1 MYVQT
6 LGTRAQVWHGTAKK
20 TSGGLTKNN
29 LMKNK
34 AGRIVSKAK
43 HNTAKREM
51 RLVKYGYGTKKGEF
65 GMVKL
70 EKSKGRK
77 SRRNKS
83 RKMRGGIKP
92 MPQMRGGSGLMA
104 LTPADIDAMPMDQI
118 EVLDQSGG
126 VGLNIKKGGS
136 RSMLSPADV
145 NDIEI
150 LDQSGGRFASAA
162 AAAAAQQNA
171 LQRAQQQAQLQAQQQ
186 AQMRTARQSGGNK
199 FGNKLFGSN
208 NAGPKLGP
216 FPRMTTSPPMTST
229 VMPSSPPMTSTV
241 MRGGSRWSSQQAAQ
255 QAAQQAQLAAQKA
268 MQNAKR

>member
-6 LGTRAQVWHGTAKK
+6 VGTRAQVWHGTAKK

-70 EKSKGRK
+70 GKSKGRK

-92 MPQMRGGSGLMA
+92 IPQMRGGSGLMA
-104 LTPADIDAMPMDQI
+104 LTPADIDAMPMDNI
-118 EVLDQSGG
+118 GNLNQSGG
-126 VGLNIKKGGS
+126 VGLHMKKGGS

-145 NDIEI
+145 NDVGT
-150 LDQSGGRFASAA
+150 LMQSGGAKMRSSRFK
-162 AAAAAQQNA
+162 
-171 LQRAQQQAQLQAQQQ
+171 
-186 AQMRTARQSGGNK
+186 GGRNV
-199 FGNKLFGSN
+199 
-208 NAGPKLGP
+208 A
-216 FPRMTTSPPMTST
+216 T
-229 VMPSSPPMTSTV
+229 
-241 MRGGSRWSSQQAAQ
+241 AAQ
-255 QAAQQAQLAAQKA
+255 QAANNVGNKVDQGLGLGRFFKGQSAGGGMFKGASNAASNVTNAVSNAANQANQNQQSPQQALQQAVNQG
-268 MQNAKR
+268 QNLGSSTRSTFKL